1 MKDADAALWPDM
13 LSYLRTRHADICRQW
28 FEQIEELGANAGVLT
43 LRTSSDI
50 QKSYLE
56 RQCADRFDEAVQDVT
71 GRLLS
76 VQFIGP
82 RDPAPA
88 SLNGGA
94 RRHREAA
101 HNGEAIAEQLERT
114 AVEHRPASDIEP
126 KSMDGGSG
134 QPAFRPSLRPPKQ
147 GTGHNDKLL
156 INPDYT
162 FDNFVVGPENKM
174 AHAAARAVAATPG
187 RAYNPLFVHGGVGLG
202 KSHLLQAICLEL
214 LEREPEPWIHYVSCE
229 AFSTEFFEAVQAG
242 QLNDFRHLFRD
253 VDCLVIDDI
262 HFLTKRDQTQEEFFH
277 TFNTLYQAGKQIV
290 LSSDAPPAQIPDLEQ
305 RLVSR
310 FNSGLVVEIM
320 QPGYET
326 RIQIVKNK
334 ARLRGVHMPD
344 DAACYIAAK
353 VDTNIREIEG
363 AITKVHMQSL
373 TDQSAINEALAR
385 RALGADPADPKPEVR
400 ITNIIDVVIDHFGVK
415 LTDLL
420 SRRKPKS
427 IALPRQVCM
436 YLAREHTRLSLQEIG
451 GHFGGRDHTTVMH
464 AHRVIREKRTRDE
477 DFDRLVGSLESRF

>member
-1 MKDADAALWPDM
+1 MNDADALLWPEM
-13 LSYLRTRHADICRQW
+13 LTYLRTNHAEICRQW

-43 LRTSSDI
+43 LRTASDI
-50 QKSYLE
+50 HKNYLE
-56 RQCADRFDEAVQDVT
+56 RQCADRFDEAVRDVT

-82 RDPAPA
+82 KDPAPA
-88 SLNGGA
+88 SLNGGS
-94 RRHREAA
+94 RGGPR
-101 HNGEAIAEQLERT
+101 
-114 AVEHRPASDIEP
+114 
-126 KSMDGGSG
+126 GGSG
-134 QPAFRPSLRPPKQ
+134 AGSERGGERAADGGPSSSNVEMKSGALGEGAPTFRPSLRPPRR
-147 GTGHNDKLL
+147 GAGYNDKLL

-174 AHAAARAVAATPG
+174 AHAASRAVAATPG

-214 LEREPEPWIHYVSCE
+214 MERDPAPWIHYVSCE

-242 QLNDFRHLFRD
+242 ELNDFRHRFRD
-253 VDCLVIDDI
+253 VDVLVIDDI

-277 TFNTLYQAGKQIV
+277 TFNALFQAGKQIV
-290 LSSDAPPAQIPDLEQ
+290 LSSDAPPSHIPDLEQ

-310 FNSGLVVEIM
+310 FNSGLVVEVM
-320 QPGYET
+320 APGYET

-334 ARLRGVHMPD
+334 ARLRGVEMPD
-344 DAACYIAAK
+344 DAACYVAAK

-363 AITKVHMQSL
+363 AITRVHMQSI
-373 TDQSAINEALAR
+373 TDQSAIDESLAR
-385 RALGADPADPKPEVR
+385 RALGADPAEPKPEVR

-427 IALPRQVCM
+427 IAMPRQVCM

-464 AHRVIREKRTRDE
+464 AHRVIRDRRQQDD
-477 DFDRLVGSLESRF
+477 DFDRLIGSLESRF